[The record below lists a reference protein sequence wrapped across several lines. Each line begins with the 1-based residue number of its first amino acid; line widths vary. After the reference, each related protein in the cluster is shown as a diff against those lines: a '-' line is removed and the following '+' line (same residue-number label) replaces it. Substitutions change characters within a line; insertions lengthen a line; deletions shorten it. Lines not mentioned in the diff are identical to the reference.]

1 VAAEAIVAAAV
12 ACFLAAATMDDVA
25 HFMVH
30 CSTFLSLFF
39 CLITF
44 MWVCI
49 NEMSY
54 VI

>member
-1 VAAEAIVAAAV
+1 VAAEARVAATAT
-12 ACFLAAATMDDVA
+12 CFLVAAMMDDVA

-30 CSTFLSLFF
+30 CSTFLSLFS